1 MKTPA
6 LPLVGGAVALLA
18 LLFSGCAST
27 EVTSVSPA
35 APPPP
40 EVIVR
45 VNGTVNRSEPDL
57 RRFALATETRHRANT
72 ATEQALFDSVRRALE
87 DKGYT
92 YVSNVEDADM
102 AVFVNYGFSPT
113 IARTF
118 DSRDLNVVER
128 KIEVTRY
135 EGSPNSPQ
143 TVVTTTTTSPASSDI
158 STAGLQTAYVD
169 LMAFNQKSMKRDTL
183 WETHIE
189 SVGWSANKVHDL
201 PRLVDSS
208 RNLISR
214 TTNGTARIELR

>member
-6 LPLVGGAVALLA
+6 LPIVGGAVALLA

-27 EVTSVSPA
+27 DVTTVSPA

-45 VNGTVNRSEPDL
+45 VNGTVNRSEPEM
-57 RRFALATETRHRANT
+57 RRFALATETRHRANS

-87 DKGYT
+87 DKGYA
-92 YVSNVEDADM
+92 YVSSVEDADM
-102 AVFVNYGFSPT
+102 AVFVNYGFSPA
-113 IARTF
+113 IARSF
-118 DSRDLNVVER
+118 DSRDLTVVER
-128 KIEVTRY
+128 KVEVTRY
-135 EGSPNSPQ
+135 QGSPNSPA
-143 TVVTTTTTSPASSDI
+143 TVVTTTTTTPAEEI

-169 LMAFNQKSMKRDTL
+169 LVAYNQKSLKRDTL

-189 SVGWSANKVHDL
+189 GVGWSVSKVHDL